1 MPDEQMPLEAET
13 KMPARRY
20 ADPFL
25 GLRHDMDDLIDRFFV
40 TKRFSPFRFPGL
52 TALATPSWDDDEM
65 ILPQVDIYDED
76 KAFEL
81 TAELPGISED
91 DIELSVKDG
100 FLTLWGEKKYEKS
113 EKTENAQVIERRY
126 GKFSRS
132 FTLPASVNPDKIEAN
147 FKNGV
152 LSVVLPKL
160 PEKQVIEH
168 KIKIKS

>member
-1 MPDEQMPLEAET
+1 MPDEQMPLETET
-13 KMPARRY
+13 EFPLRRY
-20 ADPFL
+20 ADPFM
-25 GLRHDMDDLIDRFFV
+25 GLRHEMDDLIDRFFV
-40 TKRFSPFRFPGL
+40 SKRFSPIRMPGL
-52 TALATPSWDDDEM
+52 TALTAPLSGDGEV
-65 ILPQVDIYDED
+65 ILPHVDIYDED

-91 DIELSVKDG
+91 DIEMSVKDG
-100 FLTLWGEKKYEKS
+100 ILTLWGDKKLEKS
-113 EKTENAQVIERRY
+113 EKTENAQIIERRY

-132 FTLPASVNPDKIEAN
+132 FTLPSSVDPDKIEAK

-152 LSVVLPKL
+152 LSVTLPKL

>member
-1 MPDEQMPLEAET
+1 MPDEQMPLKTET
-13 KMPARRY
+13 KTPARRY

-40 TKRFSPFRFPGL
+40 TKRFSPFRFPGS
-52 TALATPSWDDDEM
+52 TALATPKWGDDEM
-65 ILPQVDIYDED
+65 ILPQVDLYDED

-81 TAELPGISED
+81 TAELPGLSED
-91 DIELSVKDG
+91 DVEMSVKDG
-100 FLTLWGEKKYEKS
+100 VLTFWGEKKFEKS
-113 EKTENAQVIERRY
+113 EKTENAQIIERRY

-132 FTLPASVNPDKIEAN
+132 FTLPASVDPDKIEAK
-147 FKNGV
+147 FKNGI

>member
-1 MPDEQMPLEAET
+1 MPDEQMPLETET
-13 KMPARRY
+13 KLPTRRY
-20 ADPFL
+20 ADLFM
-25 GLRHDMDDLIDRFFV
+25 GLRHEMDDLIDRFFV

-52 TALATPSWDDDEM
+52 TALAAPVRGDGEM

-91 DIELSVKDG
+91 DIEMSVKDG
-100 FLTLWGEKKYEKS
+100 VLSLWGEKKYEKS
-113 EKTENAQVIERRY
+113 EETENAQIIERRY

-132 FTLPASVNPDKIEAN
+132 FTLPASVDPDKIVAR
-147 FKNGV
+147 FKDGI
-152 LSVVLPKL
+152 LSVTLPKL
-160 PEKQVIEH
+160 PEKQVKEH